1 MLANNNLRKNVLT
14 FTESINIINMSR
26 RSAYD
31 SDLIATARS
40 SRDKI
45 KLSRSLAAKLRE
57 HEQSRKRRLDR
68 IDELFPTTSQDG
80 PSKLPRQRMSSRK
93 KKCWKIHFVMEKWM
107 RTLMFFRCS
116 YSSAVLFVSQ
126 SISCY
131 LDKFFPCCE
140 RAREKCV
147 GRFCLRIFT
156 N

>member
-14 FTESINIINMSR
+14 FTESINMSR

-68 IDELFPTTSQDG
+68 IDELFPTTSQDA

-93 KKCWKIHFVMEKWM
+93 KKMLKNSLCHGEMNENFDVFPLLVQLSCVVCE
-107 RTLMFFRCS
+107 
-116 YSSAVLFVSQ
+116 